1 MFSKASG
8 KVSVKKIYLIRHGQ
22 TDFNV
27 RGIVQGSG
35 VDSSLNE
42 TGHRQAARFFAAY
55 KHVKFDK
62 VYTST
67 LQRTHQSVQGFLDL
81 GLPHE
86 QHAGLN
92 EISWGAR
99 EGTRI
104 TAEEDAE
111 YHEVL
116 QGWKQG
122 ITNLG
127 LPGGESPDQVAARQ
141 RLFIELMLSR
151 PEEETILVCM
161 HGRAMR
167 VLLCQLLNYPLS
179 CMDSFE
185 HRNLCLYKLHYTGS
199 MFAVHSFMDTMHLQ
213 PT

>member
-1 MFSKASG
+1 M
-8 KVSVKKIYLIRHGQ
+8 SVKKIYLVRHGQ

-35 VDSSLNE
+35 VDSELNA
-42 TGHRQAARFFAAY
+42 TGRTQAARFFAAY
-55 KHVKFDK
+55 KQVAFDK

-67 LQRTHQSVQGFLDL
+67 LKRTHQSVQGFLDL

-92 EISWGAR
+92 EISWGVR

-104 TAEEDAE
+104 TAEEDEE
-111 YHEVL
+111 YHRVL
-116 QGWKQG
+116 QQWR
-122 ITNLG
+122 LG
-127 LPGGESPDQVAARQ
+127 NTSIPMAGGESPDQVAARQ
-141 RLFIELMLSR
+141 RVFVDLMLSR
-151 PEEETILVCM
+151 PQEENILVCM

-179 CMDSFE
+179 CMDAFE
-185 HRNLCLYKLHYTGS
+185 HHNLGLYQVHYTGS
-199 MFAVHSFMDTMHLQ
+199 MFSVKSFLDMAHLQ
-213 PT
+213 